1 MELIE
6 RMLAG
11 DPRALARLIS
21 LVENRHPAMTEI
33 MERVYEHVGHARIV
47 GITGPPGAGKS
58 TLVDQLA
65 ARYRAQGRTVGVV
78 AIDPSSPFS
87 GGALLGDRVRM
98 MRHAS
103 DPGVFIRSLGTRGSH
118 GGLSRA
124 TREVVHLFD
133 AAGYD
138 IVLVETVGVGQTE
151 LDIMELAHSILV
163 VLVPESGDTVQTMK
177 AGLTEIADLFVVNKA
192 DRDGADRLARELEAM
207 VELAQRADWPPPVL
221 LTSAFKGQGVDEV
234 VATLTRHY
242 EFAAARGLFARQRA
256 AANLTEFVE
265 VIVDEIG
272 GRIRSGRAGNDLG
285 RLIQQVRQGQVNPYL
300 AALRVLRDPSRLKD
314 LFADPESVVK

>member
-21 LVENRHPAMTEI
+21 LVENRHPSMPEI
-33 MERVYEHVGHARIV
+33 MKRVYECAGQARII

-65 ARYRAQGRTVGVV
+65 GEYRARGLKVGIV

-98 MRHAS
+98 MRHAA
-103 DPGVFIRSLGTRGSH
+103 DPGVFIRSVGTRGSH

-133 AAGYD
+133 AAGYE

-192 DRDGADRLARELEAM
+192 DRDGADRLAKELEAM
-207 VELAQRADWPPPVL
+207 VELAQRADWSPPVL
-221 LTSAFKGQGVDEV
+221 LTAAFRGQGIDR
-234 VATLTRHY
+234 VAEALDRHY
-242 EFAAARGLFARQRA
+242 EFARDRGLFERQRA

-272 GRIRSGRAGNDLG
+272 TRIRGGGASNDLE
-285 RLIQQVRQGQVNPYL
+285 RLIRQVRQGELNPYL
-300 AALRVLRDPSRLKD
+300 AALQVLHDPGRLRD
-314 LFADPESVVK
+314 LFNDPESEDN